1 MDDERIPPCLAELG
15 LGTDA
20 DERALRRTYAQRLK
34 RIDPATD
41 PRAFQALREA
51 YEQAQQW
58 LWMREQARQAEAEA
72 GASPD
77 ALDAATEPAAPTSEP
92 AAEPS
97 ISVSDGTVV
106 YEAFAAVVAQG
117 FSDEGAARQALQAA
131 LADERLINL
140 DARALFEWNVGCL
153 LMNGWQRGHE
163 CLFTPAA
170 ELFGWASDRRHL
182 QAFGR
187 LGAAIDRAID
197 EKLAFFSQPRT
208 DFDIQRRLIQRLRSE
223 QMPSDV
229 DLRLDVPLMH
239 TLIQR
244 YPNWLRAI
252 TSVAHAQ
259 RWRERFDQLPDVR
272 YESAPAGPAPAA
284 PPGRSMPPWLV
295 MSGLML
301 VLAVMARLIGSDT
314 RPPRPPSLGA
324 PPPVVA
330 PWTPPAPPRSLLWK
344 DTDSSFEAVARP
356 GGGAAMPAPDF
367 QVPVQ
372 LPVPAAPASAAR
384 RAAAAASSGTGTSPP
399 RPGR

>member
-1 MDDERIPPCLAELG
+1 MDEPIPSCLTELG

-20 DERALRRTYAQRLK
+20 DERDVRRAYAQRLK

-58 LWMREQARQAEAEA
+58 LWLREQARQAEAGEA
-72 GASPD
+72 
-77 ALDAATEPAAPTSEP
+77 AAAAPAEPAPAAEVADTPAP
-92 AAEPS
+92 AAEPTIDPS
-97 ISVSDGTVV
+97 GGTLAF
-106 YEAFAAVVAQG
+106 EAFAATAAQG
-117 FSDEGAARQALQAA
+117 FSDEDTARRALQSA

-163 CLFTPAA
+163 YLFTPAA
-170 ELFGWASDRRHL
+170 EAFGWSADRRHL
-182 QAFGR
+182 RAFGR
-187 LGAAIDRAID
+187 LGEAIDRAID
-197 EKLAFFSQPRT
+197 EKLVFFSQPRT
-208 DFDIQRRLIQRLRSE
+208 DFEIQRRLIQRLRNE

-239 TLIQR
+239 ALLQR
-244 YPNWLRAI
+244 YPHWLRAI
-252 TSVAHAQ
+252 TSMSNAQ
-259 RWRERFDQLPDVR
+259 RWRERFDQMPEVR
-272 YESAPAGPAPAA
+272 YESVPAQAAPVT

-324 PPPVVA
+324 PPPVMA
-330 PWTPPAPPRSLLWK
+330 PWIPPAPTAQPRSLLWK

-356 GGGAAMPAPDF
+356 GAAALPAPAF
-367 QVPVQ
+367 QVARD
-372 LPVPAAPASAAR
+372 PAASAAR
-384 RAAAAASSGTGTSPP
+384 RPAAAASSGTGTSPP